1 MGQGVHNFRLGEA
14 VRGLHLAMMLLPFS
28 FLFATLEASSAVFL
42 LGGIV
47 GAFLAVL
54 VLIPQAGSEMSLRW
68 ITVAL
73 IAGSLICSKR
83 RDLRWII
90 PCGALLAAATLGLA
104 GWDRMSLTS
113 GMSIHFNIA
122 RVRPDAKLLFFQED
136 AWSGM
141 TTVASSDGRRVLL
154 RNGHSLGDDGDQSH
168 SRIGFAAIPT
178 LPLESREDALA
189 IGLGSGRLPT
199 ALRGLGF
206 TRVEAAEPAAG
217 IVDAARLHFSFPGAV
232 PVLPRDGRDL
242 LRDSL
247 KVYDLIA
254 MEIHNPLLSGQA
266 HLHSREFYSLARSRL
281 KPGGLLQQWIPLEHV
296 SPADAE
302 SAVATVRSVFPVV
315 TLYFFGG
322 QALVVAGDRE
332 QRITSGGR
340 RAVYEFLLWHFNR
353 QQSRAEEYLRAILQ
367 AEVLDAS
374 GVDRLAQSGA
384 VVITDW
390 NRRLEVAAPRHALDE
405 AEAATADASLAGL
418 RQYATAR

>member
-1 MGQGVHNFRLGEA
+1 
-14 VRGLHLAMMLLPFS
+14 
-28 FLFATLEASSAVFL
+28 
-42 LGGIV
+42 
-47 GAFLAVL
+47 
-54 VLIPQAGSEMSLRW
+54 
-68 ITVAL
+68 
-73 IAGSLICSKR
+73 
-83 RDLRWII
+83 
-90 PCGALLAAATLGLA
+90 
-104 GWDRMSLTS
+104 
-113 GMSIHFNIA
+113 
-122 RVRPDAKLLFFQED
+122 
-136 AWSGM
+136 
-141 TTVASSDGRRVLL
+141 
-154 RNGHSLGDDGDQSH
+154 
-168 SRIGFAAIPT
+168 
-178 LPLESREDALA
+178 
-189 IGLGSGRLPT
+189 LPT

-217 IVDAARLHFSFPGAV
+217 IVDAVRLHFSFPGAI

-266 HLHSREFYSLARSRL
+266 HLHSREFCSLARSRL
-281 KPGGLLQQWIPLEHV
+281 KPGGLLQQWIPLV
-296 SPADAE
+296 SLADAE

-315 TLYFFGG
+315 SLYLFGG

-332 QRITSGGR
+332 QRITSDGR

-390 NRRLEVAAPRHALDE
+390 NRRLEMAAPRHALDE

>member
-1 MGQGVHNFRLGEA
+1 M
-14 VRGLHLAMMLLPFS
+14 
-28 FLFATLEASSAVFL
+28 
-42 LGGIV
+42 
-47 GAFLAVL
+47 
-54 VLIPQAGSEMSLRW
+54 
-68 ITVAL
+68 
-73 IAGSLICSKR
+73 
-83 RDLRWII
+83 
-90 PCGALLAAATLGLA
+90 
-104 GWDRMSLTS
+104 
-113 GMSIHFNIA
+113 
-122 RVRPDAKLLFFQED
+122 
-136 AWSGM
+136 
-141 TTVASSDGRRVLL
+141 
-154 RNGHSLGDDGDQSH
+154 
-168 SRIGFAAIPT
+168 
-178 LPLESREDALA
+178 
-189 IGLGSGRLPT
+189 

-217 IVDAARLHFSFPGAV
+217 IVDAARLHFSFPGGI

-281 KPGGLLQQWIPLEHV
+281 KPSGLLQQWIPLEHV

-315 TLYFFGG
+315 SLYLFGG

-390 NRRLEVAAPRHALDE
+390 NRRLEVAAPRHSLDKT
-405 AEAATADASLAGL
+405 ATAEASLAGL